1 MEERLVRIKRANICA
16 RRPNPTKQLGQFSS
30 PVLMCCGAAMPE
42 RRKTREC
49 FAEGA
54 PHPEKRGQEL
64 VDGVAERLV
73 TAGEQA
79 GLTGHDLVAL
89 LESGM
94 SVGDLIDY
102 LCLKM
107 QGRPAEN

>member
-1 MEERLVRIKRANICA
+1 
-16 RRPNPTKQLGQFSS
+16 
-30 PVLMCCGAAMPE
+30 MPE
-42 RRKTREC
+42 RRNTQESLARSRHSRKKGREL
-49 FAEGA
+49 AN
-54 PHPEKRGQEL
+54 
-64 VDGVAERLV
+64 GVAE
-73 TAGEQA
+73 TQA
-79 GLTGHDLVAL
+79 GLTGYDLVAL

>member
-1 MEERLVRIKRANICA
+1 
-16 RRPNPTKQLGQFSS
+16 
-30 PVLMCCGAAMPE
+30 MPE
-42 RRKTREC
+42 RRNTQESLARSRHSRKKGREL
-49 FAEGA
+49 AN
-54 PHPEKRGQEL
+54 
-64 VDGVAERLV
+64 GVAERLV
-73 TAGEQA
+73 AAGAQA
-79 GLTGHDLVAL
+79 GLTGYDLVAL

>member
-1 MEERLVRIKRANICA
+1 MQEKLAHIKRANICA
-16 RRPNPTKQLGQFSS
+16 RLPNPTNLGQFSS

-42 RRKTREC
+42 RRKTRKC
-49 FAEGA
+49 LAEGA

-73 TAGEQA
+73 AAGEQA
-79 GLTGHDLVAL
+79 GLTGHELVAL

-107 QGRPAEN
+107 RPSS